1 MNNPVIFSRIMG
13 SGIVSSRPVQVKNEF
28 FIRLSSMNVMKPA
41 PAPVPD
47 PGISSF
53 RRLVNHLPV
62 QPHFPDDIGKFIKL
76 DRFYDITVHPE
87 VIGLNN
93 IPVLTG

>member
-1 MNNPVIFSRIMG
+1 MNNPVLFSRIMG
-13 SGIVSSRPVQVKNEF
+13 SGIVPSRQVQVKNEF
-28 FIRLSSMNVMKPA
+28 FIWLSSMNVMK